1 MYSHSSLY
9 HERKK
14 KKETEK
20 EKRKRKQGMQKAKQ
34 YGYKDKYLGFWEGS
48 GLSGVV
54 ALGTHPSF

>member
-1 MYSHSSLY
+1 MR
-9 HERKK
+9 EKK